1 MVLQNPTKRV
11 CILDYGSGNVA
22 SVKNAFDRLEV
33 QNKVSNEIFDLSE
46 ATHLVLPGVGAF
58 ATSMEKILGTL
69 PIDFMINQIEK
80 GKPFLGIC
88 VGMQV
93 LAQEGFEYGVH
104 KGLGLILNSKVIE
117 LPQNVAK
124 PHVGWNSI
132 TIQKHHD
139 ILNGISNDSDFYFV
153 HSYFVTK
160 IDDSNLIASCDYGVK
175 FPAVFAKDNL
185 IGVQFHPEKSQN
197 NGDKLLRNFV
207 ELIA

>member
-1 MVLQNPTKRV
+1 MAFQNPIKRV

-33 QNKVSNEIFDLSE
+33 LNKVSNEISDLSE

-58 ATSMEKILGTL
+58 GTSMEKMLATL

-104 KGLGLILNSKVIE
+104 KGLGLLLDSKVIE

-132 TIQKHHD
+132 TIEKHHD
-139 ILNGISNDSDFYFV
+139 ILNGISNSSDFYFV
-153 HSYFVTK
+153 HSYFMKDVP
-160 IDDSNLIASCDYGVK
+160 IDSQIASCNYGLT
-175 FPAVFAKDNL
+175 FPAVVGKDNL
-185 IGVQFHPEKSQN
+185 IGVQFHPEKSQS
-197 NGDKLLRNFV
+197 NGEKLLRNFI
-207 ELIA
+207 EI